1 VAPSF
6 SIVLLIRI
14 VDNPDPLLNAKHL
27 LIRAAPSSPNISEP
41 DPALGYVMVTVD
53 VEQASSVT
61 TINPLGRV
69 LTDALLALA
78 ACGDND
84 GRLMCYEKKTKRNRE

>member
-1 VAPSF
+1 
-6 SIVLLIRI
+6 
-14 VDNPDPLLNAKHL
+14 
-27 LIRAAPSSPNISEP
+27 
-41 DPALGYVMVTVD
+41 MVTVD

-69 LTDALLALA
+69 LTDALLALP

-84 GRLMCYEKKTKRNRE
+84 GRLMCYEKKTKETENNKKKKYCIMREVRITDVQ